1 MIKFIQKMEPALFTD
16 SFKEVPVQEQQRLN
30 GGALPFLLAIGVVA
44 VTEIIRD
51 WDNFKNGL
59 TGEPEE
65 K

>member
-1 MIKFIQKMEPALFTD
+1 MIKLIQKMEPALFTNT
-16 SFKEVPVQEQQRLN
+16 FKEVPVQEQQRLN
-30 GGALPFLLAIGVVA
+30 GGVLPFLLAIGVVA

>member
-1 MIKFIQKMEPALFTD
+1 MEPALFTD